1 MLWAMAQADPRVMS
15 VALSVQ
21 VFSSQLDLPVPGFLV
36 KPVKLEMADRLEP
49 TVPGKMAL
57 METC

>member
-1 MLWAMAQADPRVMS
+1 MAQADLRATS

-21 VFSSQLDLPVPGFLV
+21 VFSGQLDLPVPGFLV

-49 TVPGKMAL
+49 RVLGKMAR